1 MQLGFISLTG
11 TNMIL
16 RARALREAGWFPM
29 NSVTED
35 WALGMRF
42 KKLGYRC
49 RYVNVRC
56 SCPHVLVA
64 AVTPLA
70 GDAGVPAYGQS

>member
-1 MQLGFISLTG
+1 MQLAFISLTG

-16 RARALREAGWFPM
+16 RARALHEAGWFPQ

-49 RYVNVRC
+49 RYVDVRPLRLC
-56 SCPHVLVA
+56 TLLLLCLLRLPHLLCMCR
-64 AVTPLA
+64 T
-70 GDAGVPAYGQS
+70 

>member
-1 MQLGFISLTG
+1 
-11 TNMIL
+11 MIL
-16 RARALREAGWFPM
+16 RCRALHEAGWFPM

-49 RYVNVRC
+49 RYVNVRLC
-56 SCPHVLVA
+56 IPPALFLLLPGRLFFPA
-64 AVTPLA
+64 ATADAPLTHR
-70 GDAGVPAYGQS
+70 